1 MRHQRH
7 IGLILVVPM
16 SATICHIWG
25 DNHTWHRSLQAFPQT
40 TTWLITI
47 IASYPGVLHIMY
59 QDQQLL
65 PLLTYLE
72 TVTCIPL
79 QCRNTR
85 MTHQHHLFLLDLNH
99 HTTIPLLL
107 LMPCQIFIC
116 LIYLHRTRS
125 FGSGQSSQSRRSSQ
139 SLNSDRPSSGSI
151 RQNDRFV
158 QELQME
164 VALLRSENQSI
175 RSEKD
180 NLTYV
185 ITLLYI
191 FL

>member
-107 LMPCQIFIC
+107 LMPCQIFTC
-116 LIYLHRTRS
+116 LIFFIGRDRLDRGNPASHVDQARVS
-125 FGSGQSSQSRRSSQ
+125 AQIGHHLGQSDRTTASSK
-139 SLNSDRPSSGSI
+139 NCKWR
-151 RQNDRFV
+151 
-158 QELQME
+158 
-164 VALLRSENQSI
+164 
-175 RSEKD
+175 
-180 NLTYV
+180 
-185 ITLLYI
+185 
-191 FL
+191 